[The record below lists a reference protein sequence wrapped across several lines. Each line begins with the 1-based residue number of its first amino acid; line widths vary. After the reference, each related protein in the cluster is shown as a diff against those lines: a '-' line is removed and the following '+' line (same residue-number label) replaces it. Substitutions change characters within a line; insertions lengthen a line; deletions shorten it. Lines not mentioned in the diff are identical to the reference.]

1 MADEDE
7 LYYLQPGFDL
17 NTLTVPRLRSIL
29 VAHNI
34 HYPSSAKKSQLLEIL
49 GNELLPKREK
59 LLRAQARVRR
69 TSKGITDVP
78 SSQESTISSDE
89 GDDRQLMPPPPAPRT
104 PRSRKSKSDL
114 AAEES
119 VGRAPST
126 SKRTKTPSRRSVTRT
141 PRASDT
147 EHTEPEEAK
156 STVRRPRKSAP
167 TQPVLEPAVKIEEPD
182 ARLKRESLEAGTSPF
197 SDENPFQSGSS
208 PPSASDRRK
217 SASRSRKSLSSTTT
231 TKRGQTS
238 STSLKPEDSPPSRST
253 VSFPISRVMSA
264 DTEDGVTT
272 TEEFTPDAAREL
284 AEDEQNGQLVP
295 GRTSTLVRR
304 KKKKP
309 TGPIAKTAPLAI
321 LTSVLGALG
330 AWYRQE
336 KINVGYCGVGEPNW
350 SLASN
355 PHIPAWVHENFQPS
369 CEPCPQHAVCY
380 PNMEVE
386 CETDFVLKPHP
397 LSLNGGVPLPPT
409 CEPDSEKQRRIK
421 AVADRAIEELRE
433 RRAAYEC
440 GEEVTAPSN
449 AVARETQA
457 AKAVAKPT
465 KSQLEITEEDL
476 KQTVSKMKRRG
487 MTDEE
492 FEDLWR
498 GALGDILGRDEV
510 QVTQDRSGRQL
521 VSSSSLARL
530 PFTCA
535 IRRSVLRAIAENRI
549 PIAILILL
557 VSGLAYGRNQI
568 ITHKQNTAR
577 IPGLVATT
585 LDRLATQAS
594 LNQEG
599 RVSEPFISI
608 GQLRDDVLR
617 SVFSASERER
627 VWRSVRRI
635 VEGNSNVRA
644 GNREGGKTGEVSRVW
659 EWIGPVDLAPG
670 LEGRRSGGLITD
682 GRAGG
687 SSSPGED
694 GVVKA
699 EDRSNMETRR
709 WDEGRAIY

>member
-7 LYYLQPGFDL
+7 LYYLQAGFDL
-17 NTLTVPRLRSIL
+17 NTLTVPRMRSIL

-49 GNELLPKREK
+49 ENELLPKREK

-78 SSQESTISSDE
+78 SSQESTISGDE
-89 GDDRQLMPPPPAPRT
+89 EDDRQLMPPPRAPRT

-114 AAEES
+114 TAEES

-126 SKRTKTPSRRSVTRT
+126 SKRTKTPSRRSTTRT
-141 PRASDT
+141 PRASDA

-167 TQPVLEPAVKIEEPD
+167 TQAFLEPAVKIEEPD

-197 SDENPFQSGSS
+197 SDENPFQSWSS

-231 TKRGQTS
+231 SKRGQTTS
-238 STSLKPEDSPPSRST
+238 ASLKPEDSPPSRSA
-253 VSFPISRVMSA
+253 VSFPVSRVTSA
-264 DTEDGVTT
+264 DTEDGITT

-284 AEDEQNGQLVP
+284 AEAEQNGQLVP

-309 TGPIAKTAPLAI
+309 AGPIAKTAPLAI
-321 LTSVLGALG
+321 LTSVLAALG

-355 PHIPAWVHENFQPS
+355 PHIPAWVHENLQPS

-386 CETDFVLKPHP
+386 CENDFVLKSHP

-433 RRAAYEC
+433 RRASYEC
-440 GEEVTAPSN
+440 GEEVTTPSDP
-449 AVARETQA
+449 VARETQA
-457 AKAVAKPT
+457 VKAVAKST
-465 KSQLEITEEDL
+465 KSQLEVTEEDL

-521 VSSSSLARL
+521 LSSSSLARL

-557 VSGLAYGRNQI
+557 VSGLAYGRSQI
-568 ITHKQNTAR
+568 ITYKQNTAR

-585 LDRLATQAS
+585 LDRLATQAA

-599 RVSEPFISI
+599 RASEPFISI

-670 LEGRRSGGLITD
+670 LEGRRSGGLIK
-682 GRAGG
+682 G
-687 SSSPGED
+687 SSSPGEASL
-694 GVVKA
+694 VKH
-699 EDRSNMETRR
+699 EDRSSLETRR